1 MKQSCGVDAIAD
13 LGRRSPEDRQCPE
26 IVADARASEKGL
38 RAMTMKEK
46 LAIHKQIVKDNERK
60 LKEWKERRK
69 VA

>member
-1 MKQSCGVDAIAD
+1 MLLRFAD
-13 LGRRSPEDRQCPE
+13 LGRRCPE
-26 IVADARASEKGL
+26 LPDIVADARASEKGL

>member
-1 MKQSCGVDAIAD
+1 MRNISD
-13 LGRRSPEDRQCPE
+13 LGRRAVELPPL
-26 IVADARASEKGL
+26 VADARASEKGL

-46 LAIHKQIVKDNERK
+46 LAIHKQIVKENERK